1 MAKNESQDTKS
12 SKFCIDKESEFI
24 DEPSKKGKII
34 QEHLENVNMDAWYY
48 IYQVYVNPT
57 RDIKK

>member
-1 MAKNESQDTKS
+1 MAQIVSRKGSDFGKDVE
-12 SKFCIDKESEFI
+12 
-24 DEPSKKGKII
+24 EPSLEGKII

-57 RDIKK
+57 KDIKK

>member
-1 MAKNESQDTKS
+1 MAQETLRQGSDFGKDVE
-12 SKFCIDKESEFI
+12 
-24 DEPSKKGKII
+24 EPSLEGKII

-57 RDIKK
+57 KDIKK